1 MEYTCEIIDEHKIIK
16 VTVWGVLKTHETAL
30 MGIIVRVKAFEI
42 GYKLLFDY
50 TQLTSIQI
58 SSGAA
63 YFWFP
68 DHYDKINIKLRYIP
82 TAILINEINY
92 SAFIFFE
99 NTCYNK
105 GIKLKVFEENQKA
118 LEWLKQVLN

>member
-1 MEYTCEIIDEHKIIK
+1 MEYTYEIIDELKVIK
-16 VTVWGVLKTHETAL
+16 VTVLGALTTSEAAL
-30 MGIIVRVKAFEI
+30 MGITVRVKAHEI

-50 TQLTSIQI
+50 SKLTSIQI
-58 SSGAA
+58 SSGSA

-68 DHYDKINIKLRYIP
+68 DYYDKINIKLRYIP
-82 TAILINEINY
+82 TALLINVRNS

-105 GIKLKVFEENQKA
+105 GIRIKIFKENESA
-118 LEWLKQVLN
+118 LEWLKQN

>member
-1 MEYTCEIIDEHKIIK
+1 MEYTYEIIDESRIIK
-16 VTVWGVLKTHETAL
+16 VNVFGVLTTHETAL
-30 MGIIVRVKAFEI
+30 MGIILRVKAYEI

-50 TQLTSIQI
+50 SQLTSIQI
-58 SSGAA
+58 STGAA

-68 DHYDKINIKLRYIP
+68 DHYDNINIKLRHIP
-82 TAILINEINY
+82 TAFLVNKTNH

-105 GIKLKVFEENQKA
+105 GIKLKIFNENKKA
-118 LEWLKQVLN
+118 LEWLKQI

>member
-1 MEYTCEIIDEHKIIK
+1 MEYTYEIIDEYKIIK
-16 VTVWGVLKTHETAL
+16 VTVLGVLTTREAAL
-30 MGIIVRVKAFEI
+30 MGIIVRVKAYEI

-50 TQLTSIQI
+50 TLLTSIQI

-68 DHYDKINIKLRYIP
+68 DHYDNISIKLRHIA
-82 TAILINEINY
+82 TALLINERNH
-92 SAFIFFE
+92 SAFCFFE

-105 GIKLKVFEENQKA
+105 GIKLKVFMENKKA
-118 LEWLKQVLN
+118 LEWLNQN

>member
-1 MEYTCEIIDEHKIIK
+1 MEYNYEIIDERKIIK
-16 VTVWGVLKTHETAL
+16 VNVFGVLTTHETAL
-30 MGIIVRVKAFEI
+30 MGIILRVKAYEI

-68 DHYDKINIKLRYIP
+68 DHYDNVNIRLRHIP
-82 TAILINEINY
+82 TAILINKINH
-92 SAFIFFE
+92 SAFKFFE

-105 GIKLKVFEENQKA
+105 GIKLKVFEENKKA
-118 LEWLKQVLN
+118 LEWLKQI

>member
-1 MEYTCEIIDEHKIIK
+1 MEYTYEIIDERRIIK
-16 VTVWGVLKTHETAL
+16 VNVFGVLTTHETAL
-30 MGIIVRVKAFEI
+30 MGIILRVKAYEI

-50 TQLTSIQI
+50 SQLTSIQI

-68 DHYDKINIKLRYIP
+68 DHYDNINIKLRHIP
-82 TAILINEINY
+82 TAILINKTNH

-105 GIKLKVFEENQKA
+105 GIKLKVFEENKKA
-118 LEWLKQVLN
+118 LEWLGQN